1 MVKKKT
7 KSIKERI
14 LRDITNLF
22 EHSKSDNV

>member
-1 MVKKKT
+1 MVKKTT

-14 LRDITNLF
+14 LRDITNLS